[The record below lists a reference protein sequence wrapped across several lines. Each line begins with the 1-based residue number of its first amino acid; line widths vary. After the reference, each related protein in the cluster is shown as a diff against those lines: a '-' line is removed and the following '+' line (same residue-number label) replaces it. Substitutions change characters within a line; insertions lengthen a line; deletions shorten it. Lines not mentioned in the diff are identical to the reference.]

1 MNMPQQDSRSPR
13 LVGAMTASNPSVRL
27 QAALAAAG
35 THPDPQLVG
44 VLINRC
50 AVEPDFFVRDMLTWA
65 LIRHPEEVTAPRLL
79 AELYSETAQARS
91 QALHTLSKIGDP
103 GLWPKIP
110 KSLLHDPDDQVAR
123 TAWRALVGL
132 VPAGSKDDLAGELV
146 TELGRGDRDI
156 QRSLSRALI
165 TLGGV
170 ITPLI
175 QTAAASS
182 DPAVRAHAEATERLR
197 LDPDCEFPIL
207 MTDAKRII
215 NAGNAARGDS

>member
-1 MNMPQQDSRSPR
+1 MNTPQQESRTPR
-13 LVGAMTASNPSVRL
+13 LVGAMSAPNPSVRL
-27 QAALAAAG
+27 QAALAAG
-35 THPDPQLVG
+35 THPDPEMVG
-44 VLINRC
+44 VLIDRC

-65 LIRHPEEVTAPRLL
+65 LIRHPEAVTAPRLL
-79 AELYSETAQARS
+79 TQLHAETAQARS
-91 QALHTLSKIGDP
+91 QALHTLSKIRDP

-132 VPAGSKDDLAGELV
+132 VPAGSEGDLAGELV

-165 TLGGV
+165 TLGEV

-175 QTAAASS
+175 QTAVASS

-197 LDPDCEFPIL
+197 LDPDSEFTISVA
-207 MTDAKRII
+207 DAKRII
-215 NAGNAARGDS
+215 NAGNAVRGDS